1 MGRLTDRVALVTG
14 AGQGIGEAI
23 AREFAAEGAWVGVID
38 IRRETAEQ
46 VAALLGTHARALTFD
61 ITDASEYERVVE
73 SVLDEHG
80 KIDILVNNAAVS
92 FTADVFQDTREQ
104 WARTLAVNLE
114 AMHWG
119 AKLVAPAMA
128 RRGWGRIVN
137 ITSVHAFATD
147 GRVGAYC
154 ASKGGIVAL
163 TQSLAVEL
171 APHGILVNAIAPGFV
186 RTALSMVDG
195 VDETTTGEFADWYVK
210 RRKIPLARAAEPR
223 EIARVAVFLA
233 SEDCSYVTGATL
245 VADGGLTIT
254 F

>member
-1 MGRLTDRVALVTG
+1 MGLLNDHVALVTG

-23 AREFAAEGAWVGVID
+23 AREFAAEGAWVAVAD

-46 VAALLGTHARALTFD
+46 VAAALGANARAFVFD
-61 ITDASEYERVVE
+61 VADSDAYKNAVE
-73 SVLDEHG
+73 QVLGEHG
-80 KIDILVNNAAVS
+80 RIDILVNNAAVA
-92 FTADVFQDTREQ
+92 FTADVFEDTRAQ
-104 WARTLAVNLE
+104 WERTLAVNLE
-114 AMHWG
+114 AMHQG

-128 RRGWGRIVN
+128 RRGWGRIINVA
-137 ITSVHAFATD
+137 SVHAFATD
-147 GRVGAYC
+147 GRAGAYC

-163 TQSLAVEL
+163 THSLAVEL

-186 RTALSMVDG
+186 RTAMSMVDG
-195 VDETTTGEFADWYVK
+195 VDETTTGEFAEWYVK

-233 SEDCSYVTGATL
+233 GPDCSYVTGATL